1 MRMRPLSSKAKDNLS
16 GWLFLLP
23 SFILFSFFLLIPLIY
38 GLVIS
43 FTDYGGFNLGFH
55 FTGLANYQRLFQ
67 DDYFKIAMRN
77 NLFYL
82 VTFVPATVILST
94 VAAIALNGARVFRKF
109 LRMAFYFPQVAS
121 MVSVAMVWCILFNPT
136 TGPINAALRHLGV
149 QNPPEWLMSPSW
161 AMFAIVIVSVWKSV
175 GFYMIILLAGLQ
187 GIPAYLY
194 ESAIIDGAGAW
205 NRTRYITLPMLSPT
219 IFMVTILAVIN
230 SFQVFDL
237 VSVMT
242 NGGPGRATNVLVY
255 RIYQEA
261 FVNLNVGYAS
271 AMAAVLFIIV
281 FVITT
286 LQFGFEKK
294 WVHY

>member
-1 MRMRPLSSKAKDNLS
+1 MRPLSSKAKDNLS

-219 IFMVTILAVIN
+219 IFN